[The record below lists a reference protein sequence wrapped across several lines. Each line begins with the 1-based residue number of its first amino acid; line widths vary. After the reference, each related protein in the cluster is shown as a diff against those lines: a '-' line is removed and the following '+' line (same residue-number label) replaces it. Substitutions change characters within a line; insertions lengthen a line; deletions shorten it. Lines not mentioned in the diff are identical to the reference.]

1 MKEVE
6 LKSLVPD
13 LKSTVAKV
21 VAAGGTLIMQGRLE
35 DRRYD
40 SADGALARRDEV
52 LRIRNFRGLPKAETS
67 LDWKGP
73 TRIEAGYKVREEIST
88 LVEDSVALEQML
100 ERLGYRCAMAID
112 RDITQLT
119 ACGATLRFER
129 YPRMDDLVE
138 VEGAPE
144 AIEQA
149 IDLMDLPRHGFTS
162 DRLQIFVT
170 RFEERTGVRAA
181 LCDSENETGQ

>member
-6 LKSLVPD
+6 LKSIVPD
-13 LKSTVAKV
+13 VKAAIAKLM
-21 VAAGGTLIMQGRLE
+21 AGGSTLIRQGRLE

-40 SADGALARRDEV
+40 TFDSALSRRDEV
-52 LRIRNFRGLPKAETS
+52 LRIRSFRGVPVSETS

-73 TRIEAGYKVREEIST
+73 TRIEGGYKVREEICT
-88 LVEDSVALEQML
+88 LVTDAVATEQML
-100 ERLGYRCAMAID
+100 ERLGYLSTMAID
-112 RDITQLT
+112 REITQLDV
-119 ACGATLRFER
+119 AGATVRFER

-138 VEGAPE
+138 VEGTPE

-149 IDLMDLPRHGFTS
+149 IELLGLPRHGFTS
-162 DRLQIFVT
+162 DRLQTFVT

-181 LCDSENETGQ
+181 LCDRELEAVS